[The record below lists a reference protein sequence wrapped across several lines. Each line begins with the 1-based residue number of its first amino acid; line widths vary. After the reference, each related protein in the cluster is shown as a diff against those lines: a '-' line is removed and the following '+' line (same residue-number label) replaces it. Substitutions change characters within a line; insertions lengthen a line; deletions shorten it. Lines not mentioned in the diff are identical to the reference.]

1 MHLARGHYLAQ
12 RCKTS
17 FFGLNGGN
25 LMTACFKDWES
36 GRQVVNQEK
45 NNWWSEFEADRVQH
59 KGGWEELTTRL
70 PGCQPSNFE

>member
-1 MHLARGHYLAQ
+1 
-12 RCKTS
+12 
-17 FFGLNGGN
+17 
-25 LMTACFKDWES
+25 MTACFKDWES

-45 NNWWSEFEADRVQH
+45 NNWSEFEADRVQH